1 MCTGE
6 TYCEKKEDILKWLS
20 GKFVLLVY
28 NTISFDS
35 ELFYEESKRE
45 ESQIAYIPINSQ
57 ARDMVPYNI
66 EMTYLELN
74 DNVVID
80 LNAMSWAIHEDLFK
94 IAEMPRR
101 PQEKYDD
108 AQIMI
113 TIEREFNVLSIER
126 MAYTT
131 FDMLS
136 DVGGLSGIM
145 IIFFQALIHLWNLNS
160 FDNYLVSRL
169 FKTKLPK
176 DEDFK

>member
-1 MCTGE
+1 MR
-6 TYCEKKEDILKWLS
+6 DI
-20 GKFVLLVY
+20 
-28 NTISFDS
+28 
-35 ELFYEESKRE
+35 
-45 ESQIAYIPINSQ
+45 
-57 ARDMVPYNI
+57 VPHRI
-66 EMTYLELN
+66 EMTYLELH
-74 DNVVID
+74 DNEVLD
-80 LNAMSWAIHEDLFK
+80 LDAMSWDIHEDLFK
-94 IAEMPRR
+94 IVEKPRL
-101 PQEKYDD
+101 PQEKDLNT
-108 AQIMI
+108 QIMI